1 MITSSPKMG
10 NANRNEAKN
19 TKSGMIE
26 EVSLINRSSASMYL
40 SRIWVYKSNHYQ
52 KMSEHS

>member
-40 SRIWVYKSNHYQ
+40 
-52 KMSEHS
+52 